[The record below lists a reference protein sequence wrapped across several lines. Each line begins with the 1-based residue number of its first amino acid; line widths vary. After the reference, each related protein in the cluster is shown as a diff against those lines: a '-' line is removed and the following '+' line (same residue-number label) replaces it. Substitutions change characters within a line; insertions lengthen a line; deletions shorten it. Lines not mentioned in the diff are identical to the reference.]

1 MENSELESLTE
12 EQRITRLERKV
23 GQNRLLLS
31 IVALVIVIGL
41 SVSITI
47 GIIKVLRVDEP
58 YAKVREVEQ
67 QQEQLQQ
74 MMTNLE
80 DMQERIALLE
90 QNYQLS
96 SAADIKATMVKQEQ
110 SYRQFLYGMKV
121 GMVDLAKMVTGS
133 RTWLEVYSE
142 KIDEVIEGSEEREA
156 ELGLRESKSD

>member
-58 YAKVREVEQ
+58 YAKVRELEQ

-74 MMTNLE
+74 MMANLE
-80 DMQERIALLE
+80 DMQERIVLLE

-96 SAADIKATMVKQEQ
+96 SATDIKATMVKQEQ

>member
-1 MENSELESLTE
+1 MESSELESLTE

-31 IVALVIVIGL
+31 IVTLVIVIGL

-58 YAKVREVEQ
+58 YAKVRELEQ

-74 MMTNLE
+74 MMANLE

-156 ELGLRESKSD
+156 ELGLGE

>member
-1 MENSELESLTE
+1 
-12 EQRITRLERKV
+12 
-23 GQNRLLLS
+23 LLLS

-58 YAKVREVEQ
+58 YAKVRELEQ

-74 MMTNLE
+74 MMANLE

-96 SAADIKATMVKQEQ
+96 SATDIKATMVKQEQ

-156 ELGLRESKSD
+156 ELGLGE

>member
-58 YAKVREVEQ
+58 YAKVRELEQ

-74 MMTNLE
+74 MMANLE

-156 ELGLRESKSD
+156 ELGLGE

>member
-58 YAKVREVEQ
+58 YAKVRELEQ

-74 MMTNLE
+74 MMANLE

>member
-1 MENSELESLTE
+1 MESSELESLTE

-47 GIIKVLRVDEP
+47 GIIKVLRGDEP
-58 YAKVREVEQ
+58 YAKVRELEQ

-74 MMTNLE
+74 MMANLE

-156 ELGLRESKSD
+156 ELGLGE

>member
-58 YAKVREVEQ
+58 YAKVREMEQ

-74 MMTNLE
+74 IMANLE

-156 ELGLRESKSD
+156 ELGLGE

>member
-1 MENSELESLTE
+1 MESSELESLTE

-58 YAKVREVEQ
+58 YAKVRELEQ

-74 MMTNLE
+74 MMANLE

-156 ELGLRESKSD
+156 ELGLGE

>member
-156 ELGLRESKSD
+156 ELGLGE

>member
-58 YAKVREVEQ
+58 YAKVRELEK

-74 MMTNLE
+74 MMANLE

-96 SAADIKATMVKQEQ
+96 SATDIKATMVKQEQ

-156 ELGLRESKSD
+156 ELGLGE

>member
-58 YAKVREVEQ
+58 YAKVRELEQ

-74 MMTNLE
+74 MMTNQE

-156 ELGLRESKSD
+156 ELGLRE

>member
-58 YAKVREVEQ
+58 YAKVRELEQ

-74 MMTNLE
+74 MMANLE

-142 KIDEVIEGSEEREA
+142 KIDDVIEGSEEREA
-156 ELGLRESKSD
+156 ELGLGE